1 MTTSQDCDSEDT
13 TKTSTSQK
21 GGLGFR
27 SSLRRGVY
35 LEGIADLV
43 SNALV
48 RATVDGQNPA

>member
-27 SSLRRGVY
+27 SFPQPRRLFGGDRG
-35 LEGIADLV
+35 L
-43 SNALV
+43 SK
-48 RATVDGQNPA
+48 